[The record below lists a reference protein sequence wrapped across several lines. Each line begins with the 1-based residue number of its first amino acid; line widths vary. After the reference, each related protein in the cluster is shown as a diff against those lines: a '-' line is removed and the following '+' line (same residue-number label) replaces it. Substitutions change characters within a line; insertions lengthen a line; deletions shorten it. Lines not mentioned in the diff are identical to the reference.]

1 MRIDKVFKPL
11 LWIQGL
17 YLLFTALWALIDIDS
32 FMQLTGPKTDI
43 WLVKT
48 VSVLLLA
55 IGLGFI
61 VQAFVN
67 TNPLP
72 VILVALIS
80 STGLAAIDIYY
91 HLRGVISIVY
101 FYDGWIELA
110 FALLWTYVLFRFKF
124 KSKTRKQKRRSNEGL
139 F

>member
-32 FMQLTGPKTDI
+32 FMRLTGPKTDI

-61 VQAFVN
+61 AQVFVN
-67 TNPLP
+67 TNPCL
-72 VILVALIS
+72 
-80 STGLAAIDIYY
+80 
-91 HLRGVISIVY
+91 
-101 FYDGWIELA
+101 
-110 FALLWTYVLFRFKF
+110 
-124 KSKTRKQKRRSNEGL
+124 
-139 F
+139 